1 MSKGNNVAN
10 TPTRRD
16 EAEARFARAQKA
28 AEDGK
33 QAMREHEAEAA
44 RVNANT
50 ARLRALRLAKE
61 AADRENPP
69 PKPERKTKKKEAV

>member
-1 MSKGNNVAN
+1 MAYSKRPGTDA
-10 TPTRRD
+10 D
-16 EAEARFARAQKA
+16 SRFARAQRR

-33 QAMREHEAEAA
+33 KSLKEHEAEAA

-61 AADRENPP
+61 ASDRESTGRESEPTL
-69 PKPERKTKKKEAV
+69 ERKKSAK